1 MRTLHRIKCLTGS
14 RETKELTREADKV
27 SQSTPSAS
35 QVRSRRRRKR
45 KRKRRKNPAGQH
57 PSRRGT
63 PDQDHRYVQD
73 LVTNISR
80 NLSDLASSYED
91 FCTQTCNLSWL
102 GGSRF
107 LQLIVCWRRVQRP
120 LFWKWGFHFGSKR
133 NFQLNLN
140 GPKTS
145 FSFREGFTKKK

>member
-1 MRTLHRIKCLTGS
+1 MRTHHRIKCLTGS

-63 PDQDHRYVQD
+63 PDQDYPYEED
-73 LVTNISR
+73 LVTNIFR
-80 NLSDLASSYED
+80 NLSALTSSYED
-91 FCTQTCNLSWL
+91 FCTKRCNLL
-102 GGSRF
+102 
-107 LQLIVCWRRVQRP
+107 
-120 LFWKWGFHFGSKR
+120 
-133 NFQLNLN
+133 
-140 GPKTS
+140 
-145 FSFREGFTKKK
+145 